1 LQQRRKEMQDKQKR
15 RQRAF
20 KGKFRPTRERLREI
34 GKKGMETM
42 EYLAPEDIGKITEE
56 PVR

>member
-1 LQQRRKEMQDKQKR
+1 MQDKQKR

-42 EYLAPEDIGKITEE
+42 EYLAPEDIGKITEVS
-56 PVR
+56 VR